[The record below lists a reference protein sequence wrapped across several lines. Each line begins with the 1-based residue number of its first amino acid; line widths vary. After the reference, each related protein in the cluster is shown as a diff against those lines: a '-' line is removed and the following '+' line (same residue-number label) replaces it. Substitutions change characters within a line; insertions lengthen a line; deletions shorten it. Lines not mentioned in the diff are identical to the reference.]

1 MTSKSH
7 PHAVA
12 GIPVLHKPSPKPN
25 KVEARYNGINP
36 GIATLPAGYKKE
48 PDCRPF
54 EVATIF
60 EQNIKIPLRDGTVL
74 RGDVFRPA
82 NKADVPVILTF
93 SPYGKSG
100 TGKLLNL
107 LLRL

>member
-7 PHAVA
+7 PYAVA

-25 KVEARYNGINP
+25 KVEARYNGLNP
-36 GIATLPAGYKKE
+36 STATLPAGYKKK

-60 EQNIKIPLRDGTVL
+60 EQDIEIPLRDRTVL

-100 TGKLLNL
+100 TGELLDL
-107 LLRL
+107 LL